1 MTGSKR
7 NFEQAMTKLEKIVEE
22 LEQGDFSLEDSMKKF
37 EEGLELGNVCK
48 HMLDQAEQKVKVLIE
63 NAEGELE
70 EKDSSHEL

>member
-1 MTGSKR
+1 MAGNKR
-7 NFEQAMTKLEKIVEE
+7 NFEEAMTKLEKIVEE
-22 LEQGDFSLEDSMKKF
+22 LEQGDFSLQDSMKKF

-48 HMLDQAEQKVKVLIE
+48 EMLDKAEQKVKVLIE

>member
-1 MTGSKR
+1 MAGSKR
-7 NFEQAMTKLEKIVEE
+7 NFEEAMTKLEKIVEE

-63 NAEGELE
+63 NAEGERE

>member
-1 MTGSKR
+1 MAGSKH
-7 NFEQAMTKLEKIVEE
+7 NFEEAMTKLEKIVEE

-37 EEGLELGNVCK
+37 EQGLELGNVCK
-48 HMLDQAEQKVKVLIE
+48 GMLDKAEQKVKVLIE